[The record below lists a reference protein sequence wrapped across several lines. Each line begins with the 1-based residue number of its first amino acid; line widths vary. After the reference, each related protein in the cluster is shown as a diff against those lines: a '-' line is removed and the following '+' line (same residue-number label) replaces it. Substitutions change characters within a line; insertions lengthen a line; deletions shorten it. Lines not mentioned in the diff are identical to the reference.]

1 MDAHLKAAAK
11 ALKAGELDEAFDAAK
26 LAMKQE
32 GGADNPKVHVAFG
45 AILSARG
52 DPEMAEKAY
61 RSALEIDSKNQAGCR
76 GLAALLEAD
85 EGRADELLAL
95 YEECERD
102 SRETP
107 HHAAWLKKRDELRPV
122 LGLGE
127 QLGEM
132 RCGERKGSERKA
144 RGEIRQDDE
153 RRPRGG
159 DEGAPKARGKRRDV
173 APAVDRWT
181 SRRMARH

>member
-61 RSALEIDSKNQAGCR
+61 RSALEIDSKQT
-76 GLAALLEAD
+76 L
-85 EGRADELLAL
+85 
-95 YEECERD
+95 
-102 SRETP
+102 S
-107 HHAAWLKKRDELRPV
+107 
-122 LGLGE
+122 
-127 QLGEM
+127 
-132 RCGERKGSERKA
+132 
-144 RGEIRQDDE
+144 
-153 RRPRGG
+153 
-159 DEGAPKARGKRRDV
+159 
-173 APAVDRWT
+173 
-181 SRRMARH
+181 